1 MGYSK
6 KSGFSFV
13 IVIYTIISSIL
24 ISYIVL
30 SRLFN
35 AFTFFRFPEI
45 LLVVFSFSLGGLANL
60 SELISVA
67 ILSVLSSFALLQF
80 LMFIYFGKITTFHIL
95 LTAVA
100 KSSALFG
107 LMSMLIIISIGTIA
121 NLVLFKINGKSTK
134 IKN

>member
-6 KSGFSFV
+6 KCGFSFT
-13 IVIYTIISSIL
+13 IVAYIIISSIL

-30 SRLFN
+30 TRLFS

-45 LLVVFSFSLGGLANL
+45 LLVVFSFSLGGLVNL
-60 SELISVA
+60 SELISIA
-67 ILSVLSSFALLQF
+67 ILSVLSSFVLLQL
-80 LMFIYFGKITTFHIL
+80 LMFTYFGNITTFHIL

-100 KSSALFG
+100 KSSVLFG
-107 LMSMLIIISIGTIA
+107 LISMLIIISIGIIA
-121 NLVLFKINGKSTK
+121 NFFIFKINGTK

>member
-6 KSGFSFV
+6 KRGFSFL

-30 SRLFN
+30 SRIFN
-35 AFTFFRFPEI
+35 AFTFCRFQEI
-45 LLVVFSFSLGGLANL
+45 LLVVFSFSLGGLVNL
-60 SELISVA
+60 SELISIA
-67 ILSVLSSFALLQF
+67 ILSVLSSFALLQ
-80 LMFIYFGKITTFHIL
+80 LVMFIYFGNITTFHIL

-107 LMSMLIIISIGTIA
+107 LMSMLIIISIGIVA
-121 NLVLFKINGKSTK
+121 NLFIFKVNGKSPK